1 MAVCLKLRSMN
12 KNIRAKMAYK
22 YLVCAIIL
30 AGAAACDKEGFNYS
44 NEVETSGTEYIVT
57 DTITMNASTVYL
69 DSVPTSNQ
77 GVVLVGTTVD
87 PYFGTISSSSYFK
100 LKAVTTSTNIADE
113 AVYDSLVL
121 MIHPKT
127 TYYGDTTKPQHFVV
141 YKVTDYIEKNF
152 GTSYYY
158 SGMSFATDPTP
169 VGSIQIAHIRPTLD
183 SVYDIK
189 IDDAIGKDLFNRVYN
204 KLPSVT
210 NQDQFT
216 EWFPGL
222 CIKPGANSQV
232 INSLRADD
240 SLSLRLYYHVS
251 GNTYDWKSVDFPM
264 YDASSQFNHVDF
276 TRPTGSPLAGLTP
289 NSDLSTNKV
298 LAENANNVTY
308 VQPLTNV
315 VTRIDF
321 PYLKQFNQTAK
332 FWKIMRAT
340 LTVKPVRA
348 TYLYPFELPAK
359 LTLVSLNAGN
369 SVTDSITNPST
380 GAVQTG
386 NLVTDYVYNTG
397 TEYTYDITNYVINQI
412 GATDA
417 TTRGLGLMT
426 PGSTGLSN
434 FDRLVLGGP
443 NHNVNPIEFKI
454 YYLLYK

>member
-22 YLVCAIIL
+22 YLVCAILL

-77 GVVLVGTTVD
+77 GVALVGTTVD
-87 PYFGTISSSSYFK
+87 PYFGTISSSTFFK
-100 LKAVTTSTNIADE
+100 LKAITSSVNIEDA
-113 AVYDSLVL
+113 AIYDSLVL
-121 MIHPKT
+121 MIHPKS
-127 TYYGDTTKPQHFVV
+127 TYYGDTTKHQHFEV
-141 YKVTDYIEKNF
+141 YRVNQYIEKNF

-158 SGMSFATDPTP
+158 SGMSFATDPSP
-169 VGSIQIAHIRPTLD
+169 IGSIQMDHIRPYWDT
-183 SVYDIK
+183 VYSIK
-189 IDDAIGKDLFNRVYN
+189 IDDVIGKDLFNKAYN

-222 CIKPGANSQV
+222 SIKPGANSQLV
-232 INSLRADD
+232 TSLRADD

-251 GNTYDWKSVDFPM
+251 ANTYSWKSIDFAM
-264 YDASSQFNHVDF
+264 YDATSQFNHVDF
-276 TRPTGSPLAGLTP
+276 TRPSGSALAGLTP

-315 VTRIDF
+315 VTRLDF
-321 PYLKQFNQTAK
+321 PYLKSFNQTAK

-348 TYLYPFELPAK
+348 TYQYPFELPSK
-359 LTLVSLNAGN
+359 LTLVRLNAGN
-369 SVTDSITNPST
+369 TVTDSVVNPST
-380 GAVQTG
+380 GAVQSG
-386 NLVTDYVYNTG
+386 SLVTDYVYNLG
-397 TEYTYDITNYVINQI
+397 TEYTYDITNYVINEI
-412 GATDA
+412 GSTDN

-443 NHNVNPIEFKI
+443 DHKVNPIEVKL